1 VTDGLVPIPL
11 SDVAKISVQEGPSE
25 IRRVDQKQVA
35 VITTNVEGRDLA
47 AVAND
52 IDEAVKTV
60 NKPDDFYFQQGG
72 QNRELSTAYSS
83 LRFALI
89 LAIFLVYV
97 VMACQFE
104 SIIHPALVMFSIPLA
119 FIGVIYTL
127 YYTETSL
134 SVMVF
139 LGGIILAGI
148 VVKNAIVLVD
158 YINLLRD
165 RNMPKAEAIVL
176 AGKVRLR
183 PIIMTTLTTVLGLLP
198 MLLATGEGSEMRKP
212 MALTVI
218 AGLSLSTLLTL
229 VVIPMVYY
237 MFGGKDKTQ

>member
-1 VTDGLVPIPL
+1 
-11 SDVAKISVQEGPSE
+11 
-25 IRRVDQKQVA
+25 
-35 VITTNVEGRDLA
+35 
-47 AVAND
+47 
-52 IDEAVKTV
+52 
-60 NKPDDFYFQQGG
+60 
-72 QNRELSTAYSS
+72 
-83 LRFALI
+83 
-89 LAIFLVYV
+89 
-97 VMACQFE
+97 
-104 SIIHPALVMFSIPLA
+104 MFSIPLA

-158 YINLLRD
+158 YINLLRE
-165 RNMPKAEAIVL
+165 RGMPKAEAIVL

-198 MLLATGEGSEMRKP
+198 MLVATGEGSEMRKP

-237 MFGGKDKTQ
+237 LFGGKDKTR